1 MSDADRPDGLT
12 LSAFAALG
20 SAWSITIPLSR
31 VAGTAGVPPLVFPMA
46 QAVGAVITL
55 GFVLAFVRRR
65 GFGRPF
71 PWLLFIVA
79 GTLGHALPQFIV
91 FLATQRLPIGV
102 VGLIISLN
110 PLATAAVGAL
120 SGDRPLTGRALAGI
134 LIGLCG
140 VALIAL
146 PGAAL
151 PGTEALPWLLLALL
165 VPLSFGLANV
175 WTAHLRRPNSDAVA
189 NAVGMMAVSALF
201 LMIAVPLFGQTFNPA
216 SNGFDAG
223 DGALLTHAA
232 IAGPAFFLFF
242 TVIAR
247 GGPLMVAQAS
257 YVILLL
263 STVWGWLFFGERPGG
278 VFVIAAAL
286 VVFGLFLA
294 ITSGRRRTVP

>member
-1 MSDADRPDGLT
+1 ML
-12 LSAFAALG
+12 AFAALG
-20 SAWSITIPLSR
+20 FSWSITIPLGR
-31 VAGTAGVPPLVFPMA
+31 IAGAAGVPPLVFPLA
-46 QAVGAVITL
+46 QGVGAVVTL
-55 GFVLAFVRRR
+55 GLVMILVRRH
-65 GFGRPF
+65 GFGRRV
-71 PWLLFIVA
+71 PWLLYIVA
-79 GTLGHALPQFIV
+79 GTLGHALPQIVV

-120 SGDRPLTGRALAGI
+120 AGDRPLTGRALAGI

-151 PGTEALPWLLLALL
+151 PGTDAVPWLLLALT
-165 VPLSFGLANV
+165 VPLCFGFANV
-175 WTAHLRRPNSDAVA
+175 WTARLRPPNSDSLA

-201 LMIAVPLFGQTFNPA
+201 LAVAVPLFGQGYDPIGD
-216 SNGFDAG
+216 GFDAG
-223 DGALLTHAA
+223 DGALLAHAA
-232 IAGPAFFLFF
+232 IAGLSFYLFF

-263 STVWGWLFFGERPGG
+263 STLWGWLFFGERPGPI
-278 VFVIAAAL
+278 FIAAAAL

-294 ITSGRRRTVP
+294 ITSGRGRPAR